1 MGKQFGGVFA
11 NWNGK
16 VGNVVGRVRQG
27 RTVLSIYQPNVAN
40 PQTTAQTKQRT
51 KFSLMTGF
59 MRVISSFIKTTFHD
73 LDGYKTGN
81 PFSSAIGYAMRQ
93 NPFDETGSEI
103 ELEYTKIPV
112 SQGSCVLP
120 YSPSA
125 SAEGNSI
132 TISWS
137 DNSGLG
143 GANADDEVLV
153 LVYNA
158 TKKQAVWQMGQAD
171 RAERTTTLPCPTA
184 WSMDTVQV
192 YFAMRN
198 PKSGECSASV
208 HLGSLPL

>member
-40 PQTTAQTKQRT
+40 PQTDAQMKQRN
-51 KFSLMTGF
+51 KFSLITGF
-59 MRVISSFIKTTFHD
+59 MRVISPFIKTTFHD

-81 PFSSAIGYAMRQ
+81 PFSAAIGYSMKQ

-103 ELEYTKIPV
+103 ELEYSKIPV

-120 YSPSA
+120 YSPSV
-125 SAEGNSI
+125 SSEGNAI
-132 TISWS
+132 TYTWS

-153 LVYNA
+153 LAYNA
-158 TKKQAVWQMGQAD
+158 ARKQAVWQMGQVD
-171 RAERTTTLPCPTA
+171 RAERTTTLQCPTA
-184 WSMDTVQV
+184 WSGDTVMC

-198 PKSGECSASV
+198 PKNGECSASV
-208 HLGSLPL
+208 YLNALPL